1 MGATISEVHCYK
13 DVGYNTYTKLFNSC
27 VVPVLDYCSGVWGF
41 KQLNKMD
48 NVQNRAIRYFLGV
61 HRFTPLLAINGEMG
75 WTLCLHR
82 RWANMCRLWNRL
94 VNMDDNRLTK
104 QVFDIDYR
112 TSGKTWCSE
121 IKSLLEQANVTHSC
135 VNKHIVDLKF
145 VENAFAN
152 MNQAEWSDKM
162 QTVSK
167 LRTYRT
173 FKTRYETEHY
183 LQVNIMKTE
192 RSHLAQFRCAV
203 LPLKIETGRFSGL
216 SVEDRICQVC
226 NENAMEDELHFLFHC
241 QIYNDIR
248 IPFINKIENRE
259 SGFNAMP
266 DLEKLKL
273 VLRYEEREC
282 AKFIVSAMIRRKSL
296 LHR

>member
-1 MGATISEVHCYK
+1 M
-13 DVGYNTYTKLFNSC
+13 
-27 VVPVLDYCSGVWGF
+27 
-41 KQLNKMD
+41 
-48 NVQNRAIRYFLGV
+48 
-61 HRFTPLLAINGEMG
+61 
-75 WTLCLHR
+75 
-82 RWANMCRLWNRL
+82 
-94 VNMDDNRLTK
+94 
-104 QVFDIDYR
+104 
-112 TSGKTWCSE
+112 
-121 IKSLLEQANVTHSC
+121 THSC

-183 LQVNIMKTE
+183 LQVNITKTE

-203 LPLKIETGRFSGL
+203 LPLKIEMGRFSGL

>member
-1 MGATISEVHCYK
+1 
-13 DVGYNTYTKLFNSC
+13 
-27 VVPVLDYCSGVWGF
+27 
-41 KQLNKMD
+41 
-48 NVQNRAIRYFLGV
+48 
-61 HRFTPLLAINGEMG
+61 MG

-94 VNMDDNRLTK
+94 VNLNVNRLTK

-121 IKSLLEQANVTHSC
+121 IKSVLEQANLTYSY
-135 VNKHIVDLKF
+135 VNKHTVDVKF
-145 VENAFAN
+145 VENILAN
-152 MNQAEWSDKM
+152 INQVDWVNKM
-162 QTVSK
+162 QSVSK
-167 LRTYRT
+167 LRTYIT
-173 FKTRYETEHY
+173 FKTRYETEQY
-183 LQVNIMKTE
+183 LQVNITKTE

-226 NENAMEDELHFLFHC
+226 NENAVENELHFLLHC
-241 QIYNDIR
+241 QTYDDIR
-248 IPFINKIENRE
+248 VPFINKIENRNL
-259 SGFNAMP
+259 GFNAMP

-296 LHR
+296 LYR